1 MKRIELKQIRI
12 SNFKGIKEL
21 SIDFGQVTNVRA
33 DNAKGKTTIFDA
45 FCWALFGKDSRG
57 NSKFNIRPIASDGR
71 VVDFIDISVVVSLSI
86 DGLETTIKKVQKQK
100 WVKKRRSEEQS
111 FEGNINEYE
120 WNGFPKSEADFN
132 ASITS
137 IITDTI
143 FMMVTNPAYFPSMK
157 WKEQREALTQL
168 VREINDTD
176 VIARNQ
182 KFLPLADMFQENT
195 ADAWKD
201 KYAKVLKEYKK
212 QMDSM
217 PSRIDEASRLIRDVD
232 YVKEELELSE
242 LQKQLDGIDV
252 QLDDISKG
260 SDEVYQ
266 LSQELLEQNG
276 KLQKLEYHEKQKHE
290 DGLLKLNQLK
300 SEWDSKF
307 NQLFLKDGDLKRN
320 ILLYQEDLKQKTKE
334 LEEARE
340 SFKQI
345 EQELLIEKDLHCPT
359 CGQAFLKDKEEDIK
373 KGFQKNKK
381 NRLSTVREKGLQLNQ
396 RIQDIQAELEAMEA
410 ELKKVVEEKVSVVGE
425 KNRILQEINDY
436 PSLDLVSIPE
446 WVDLG
451 AKVKDIE
458 YQLSLLTKEDGIKN
472 SLKEK
477 KSLVLVRID
486 EVKKVLNQKEIIE
499 DAKTR
504 VKELIQEQKEL
515 AQKIADTEKMLYL
528 IEEFTKEKMDA
539 LSEAVNNK
547 FKFVNW
553 KLFEMQINGGMKE
566 VCELTMNG
574 VPYSD
579 LNSAGKVQAG
589 LDIIN
594 TMTDIY
600 DVTAPIFID
609 NREGVNH
616 IPDMDAQV
624 INLIVSQDK
633 ELKVEVE

>member
-1 MKRIELKQIRI
+1 MKSIELKQIHI

-21 SIDFGQVTNVRA
+21 LIDFGQVTNVKA
-33 DNAKGKTTIFDA
+33 DNAIGKTTIFDA
-45 FCWALFGKDSRG
+45 FCWVLFGKDSRG
-57 NSKFNIRPIASDGR
+57 NSKFNIRPIASDGK
-71 VVDFIDISVVVSLSI
+71 VIDFIDISVVASLSI
-86 DGLETTIKKVQKQK
+86 DGLETTIRKAQKQK
-100 WVKKRRSEEQS
+100 WVKKRGSEEQT
-111 FEGNINEYE
+111 FEGNVNEYE

-132 ASITS
+132 ASISS

-143 FMMVTNPAYFPSMK
+143 FMMVTNPSYFPSMK

-168 VREINDTD
+168 VSEINDTD

-182 KFLPLADMFQENT
+182 KFLPLANMFQENT

-201 KYAKVLKEYKK
+201 KYAKALKEYKK
-212 QMDSM
+212 QIDSM
-217 PSRIDEASRLIRDVD
+217 PSRIDEASRLVRDVD
-232 YVKEELELSE
+232 YTKEEIELAE
-242 LQKQLDGIDV
+242 LQKQLDGIEV

-260 SDEVYQ
+260 SDEVRQ
-266 LSQELLEQNG
+266 LTQELLDQNG
-276 KLQKLEYHEKQKHE
+276 RLQKLEYYEKQKHE
-290 DGLLKLNQLK
+290 EGLLKLNQLK

-307 NQLFLKDGDLKRN
+307 NHLFLKDSDLKRN
-320 ILLYQEDLKQKTKE
+320 ILLYQEDLKKKAKE

-345 EQELLIEKDLHCPT
+345 EQEVLSEKDLHCPT
-359 CGQAFLKDKEEDIK
+359 CGQAFLENKEEAIKNSFQENK
-373 KGFQKNKK
+373 KG
-381 NRLSTVREKGLQLNQ
+381 RLYSVREKGLQLNQ
-396 RIQDIQAELEAMEA
+396 RIQDIQAELESMET

-425 KNRILQEINDY
+425 KNRILQEINEY

-458 YQLSLLTKEDGIKN
+458 YQLSLLTQEDDIKN

-477 KSLVLVRID
+477 KSLILVRID
-486 EVKKVLNQKEIIE
+486 EVRKVLNQKEVIE
-499 DAKTR
+499 AAKTR

-528 IEEFTKEKMDA
+528 IEEFTKEKMNA
-539 LSEAVNNK
+539 LSEAVNSK

-566 VCELTMNG
+566 TCELTMNG

-579 LNSAGKVQAG
+579 LNSAAKVQAG

-594 TMTDIY
+594 TMTEIY
-600 DVTAPIFID
+600 NVIAPIFID
-609 NREGVNH
+609 NREGVNR
-616 IPDMDAQV
+616 IPVMDAQI
-624 INLIVSQDK
+624 INLIVSQDQ